1 MMLGLAKPQLRGLG
15 PRRGPARGAWRPGPS
30 ASPLPFAR
38 GPAGPMDVTTG
49 SLSVVARARV
59 SARGHGAPQRR
70 ACAPH
75 DAARAGA
82 HPPQRAPLPLQRSRP
97 TPLLAAAAA
106 AALLAPARSRAPPP
120 PPPPPP
126 PPARPPGPPPAR
138 AHRHPPPPR
147 AHAPAA
153 PQPQAKKVIAEPEP
167 PPSQLQLPGWAR
179 DAPGGPLLATALAFA
194 AGAYTLLAAASGA
207 RRARSLPDALQ
218 RLAVA
223 SAGSDGAAAALEQCE
238 LGLGRAAEV
247 GRWGRGRR
255 GCCWEAGFGG
265 SAGMSDGCWCA
276 MFEPP
281 LPLALP
287 YHFTPSTPFPP
298 PSPAPPPQSPPPGG
312 CQP

>member
-1 MMLGLAKPQLRGLG
+1 MAPRALGLAPTVRPRPCG
-15 PRRGPARGAWRPGPS
+15 PNGRDDRVAVGRRACPGECAW
-30 ASPLPFAR
+30 AR
-38 GPAGPMDVTTG
+38 GPAAP
-49 SLSVVARARV
+49 RV
-59 SARGHGAPQRR
+59 R
-70 ACAPH
+70 
-75 DAARAGA
+75 AARRSASRR
-82 HPPQRAPLPLQRSRP
+82 PPAAAR
-97 TPLLAAAAA
+97 AAAAA
-106 AALLAPARSRAPPP
+106 AQPPDAAACRRCCRCPSGASPLPRPPRPP

-126 PPARPPGPPPAR
+126 PPAPPPPPPPRTHNAR
-138 AHRHPPPPR
+138 PAPTPPPR